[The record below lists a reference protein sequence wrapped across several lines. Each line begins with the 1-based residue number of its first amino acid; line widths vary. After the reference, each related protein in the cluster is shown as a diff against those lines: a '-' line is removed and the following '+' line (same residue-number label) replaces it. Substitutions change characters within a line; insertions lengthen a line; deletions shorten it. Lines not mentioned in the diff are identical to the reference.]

1 MILLDSIWVYWNF
14 EVFAVEMSDF
24 RISGLLILIIGF
36 HLGSQI
42 FVAVMLVLITF
53 WILVFVDY

>member
-1 MILLDSIWVYWNF
+1 MEISNF
-14 EVFAVEMSDF
+14 WKF
-24 RISGLLILIIGF
+24 RIFRILGLLILIIGF

-42 FVAVMLVLITF
+42 FVAVMLVLIIF